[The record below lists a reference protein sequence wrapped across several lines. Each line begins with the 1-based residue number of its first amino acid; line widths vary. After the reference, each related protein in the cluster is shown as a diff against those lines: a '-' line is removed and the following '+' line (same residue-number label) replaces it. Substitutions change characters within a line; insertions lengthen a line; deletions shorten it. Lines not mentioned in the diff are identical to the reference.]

1 MQALPHP
8 SEQIWVTPRA
18 IAALVHHVA
27 LQIPGIRGMIP
38 AHGSSTV
45 LSKANVAQ
53 AISMTKG
60 PQGLVLE
67 VFVAMQRGSAL
78 EAIAQQF
85 AERLRRELALALEQP
100 IAEVQV
106 RIQSVR

>member
-1 MQALPHP
+1 MQALPQP
-8 SEQIWVTPRA
+8 NEQIWVTPRA

-27 LQIPGIRGMIP
+27 LQIPGIAGLVS
-38 AHGSSTV
+38 AHDSSTV
-45 LSKANVAQ
+45 LGTANLAQ

-60 PQGLVLE
+60 PQGLVFE

-78 EAIAQQF
+78 EAATQRF
-85 AERLRRELALALEQP
+85 TERLRRELALALEQP